1 MASPR
6 RWVLPLFFCLVAF
19 AVFLEQT
26 WPYWHQG
33 ELLAGIHADGPFH
46 FYNAAARLSPEYF
59 PKDLAV
65 QSNRDLG
72 FYEYFYGSLNWL
84 VNLTGASLLKTNLAV
99 CWVGNFLYLGGVM
112 VLLWRL
118 KLSAWT
124 CALGTLLAAQPFV
137 LTGGMSSGV
146 IHSLAIPREVW
157 LWPMPWLVGW
167 FIFGKRAKAR
177 LLIFYGLL
185 GAVYGFTYP
194 LWAALLGL
202 AFGLVDAVR
211 IVRQKNLPEVVWL
224 FGAALLCVGLVS
236 APSLAT
242 FRVVG
247 GEESAVLDYNQITR
261 SMYFSKGF
269 RRLLLFSAAG
279 LGALWLRRRG
289 KLNIDGPLSR
299 LWWLLTVALLVCCV
313 YEPFQRLWPTLSLVY
328 PGRLSLVA
336 YLASMV
342 AVAAWLHHFFRAF
355 PVWGKAAVMAGVL
368 FVCIDPVR
376 SLRREMLGRP
386 LPAQTEFVQFSRL
399 VKARTGSGAL
409 ALIEPTVGTHYFR
422 VYAERGLWINPKD
435 LGVLSRTR
443 STYAIAQDRLRTLN
457 VFYEKATPSTER
469 ESLLQKFRKEGVDY
483 VITRADEDWPR
494 SLSWPVVEQS
504 GRWQLRSPQP

>member
-1 MASPR
+1 VGLRLSAWCSWCRASNLSCSASWGSISGAPTMKAGGDRATSSRPATASSVERRMSAVEPIPPMASPR

-46 FYNAAARLSPEYF
+46 FYNEAARLSPEYF

-185 GAVYGFTYP
+185 GAVYGFT
-194 LWAALLGL
+194 
-202 AFGLVDAVR
+202 
-211 IVRQKNLPEVVWL
+211 
-224 FGAALLCVGLVS
+224 
-236 APSLAT
+236 
-242 FRVVG
+242 
-247 GEESAVLDYNQITR
+247 
-261 SMYFSKGF
+261 
-269 RRLLLFSAAG
+269 
-279 LGALWLRRRG
+279 
-289 KLNIDGPLSR
+289 
-299 LWWLLTVALLVCCV
+299 
-313 YEPFQRLWPTLSLVY
+313 
-328 PGRLSLVA
+328 
-336 YLASMV
+336 
-342 AVAAWLHHFFRAF
+342 
-355 PVWGKAAVMAGVL
+355 
-368 FVCIDPVR
+368 
-376 SLRREMLGRP
+376 
-386 LPAQTEFVQFSRL
+386 
-399 VKARTGSGAL
+399 
-409 ALIEPTVGTHYFR
+409 
-422 VYAERGLWINPKD
+422 
-435 LGVLSRTR
+435 
-443 STYAIAQDRLRTLN
+443 
-457 VFYEKATPSTER
+457 
-469 ESLLQKFRKEGVDY
+469 
-483 VITRADEDWPR
+483 
-494 SLSWPVVEQS
+494 
-504 GRWQLRSPQP
+504 